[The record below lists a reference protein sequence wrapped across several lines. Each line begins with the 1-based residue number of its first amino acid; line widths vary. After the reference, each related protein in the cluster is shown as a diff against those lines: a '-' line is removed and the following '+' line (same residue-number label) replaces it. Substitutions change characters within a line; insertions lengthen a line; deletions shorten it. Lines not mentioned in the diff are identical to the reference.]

1 MAPKIHRPQ
10 GTSGGD
16 ELHAESGGLIRMKS
30 GSELRLESGMTLT
43 DQGTTAYSPGA
54 KRPFWLELPLQVQD
68 TNGATAASVTVV
80 APQKLTIIDALFH
93 KTGAGSSATTA
104 LGISIA
110 TSTDGVIVASVSMKG
125 ILGLLGRAA
134 NIIPTLAERASGSII
149 KATRTGSSGTSG
161 AGLNV
166 EITARVLCLPR
177 PTT

>member
-30 GSELRLESGMTLT
+30 GSELRLETGMTLT
-43 DQGTTAYSPGA
+43 DQGSTAYSAGA
-54 KRPFWLELPLQVQD
+54 KRAFWLELPVLAQD
-68 TNGATAASVTVV
+68 TAGATAGSVTVV

-93 KTGAGSSATTA
+93 KTGAGSSGTTA
-104 LGISIA
+104 LGVSIA
-110 TSTDGVIVASVSMKG
+110 TSTDGNIVPSVSMKG
-125 ILGLLGRAA
+125 ILGLLGRAVGVVPA
-134 NIIPTLAERASGSII
+134 LAERASGSII
-149 KATRTGSSGTSG
+149 KATRTGSSGTSA

-177 PTT
+177 ATT